1 MTGKTR
7 SKLDHYGKCP
17 VCNSNWDGGSILD
30 TFLEQKKKG
39 HWANQTPEDIERIMR
54 SCYKAPYKWS
64 NLIGIEKEGNDYI
77 SAYMCPDCECEFPI
91 FIENEKE

>member
-17 VCNSNWDGGSILD
+17 VCNCNWDGGSILD

-39 HWANQTPEDIERIMR
+39 HWTKETEDDIKRYVH
-54 SCYKAPYKWS
+54 SSYAAPYRWS
-64 NLIGIEKEGNDYI
+64 NLIAIEKQGDDYI
-77 SAYMCPDCECEFPI
+77 SSHMCPECECEFPL
-91 FIENEKE
+91 FTEE